1 MHSKRRSVGWLRPGP
16 AGNTS
21 LVRLPPCA
29 TVPAY
34 GVTTAIPGSLD
45 CDLWSRHR
53 GAMSLNRE
61 QIEGISYALNEAGM
75 AGLRISDDQSQV
87 DLLVHVLAL
96 PAVGPIDPDARRVVS
111 LLDPS
116 RVEVVLQ
123 RGLGEANEP
132 AIPLLDIDA
141 VNAFLSSMTWSHE
154 MYGWPFLDGSAE
166 ARSKWPSPIS
176 LDMALPGGKDEH
188 SLYWFSEC
196 GRRWGDDNYESF
208 FIQGMFT
215 FGEIE
220 IRRADELIESFDEFV
235 ADADRY
241 WAALSSHDERL
252 SVEAQRVAGDGTP
265 RW

>member
-1 MHSKRRSVGWLRPGP
+1 
-16 AGNTS
+16 
-21 LVRLPPCA
+21 
-29 TVPAY
+29 
-34 GVTTAIPGSLD
+34 
-45 CDLWSRHR
+45 
-53 GAMSLNRE
+53 MSLNRE

-220 IRRADELIESFDEFV
+220 IRRASPMRTGTGLLCLLTMSGCPWRLRGSPGMERRGGERLRPDRPGCPRCDEVSHRPGERGHGLPHH
-235 ADADRY
+235 ADTFILPLCLVER
-241 WAALSSHDERL
+241 DERYPL
-252 SVEAQRVAGDGTP
+252 V
-265 RW
+265 